1 MQDISQVFGWTAT
14 ILFSAMLIPQII
26 KTVKSKDTRGV
37 SILLFIIYLTA
48 NIIALTYAFLIGQTP
63 LKIKYSIG
71 ILTSVFYIALF
82 IYYKKSIKK

>member
-1 MQDISQVFGWTAT
+1 
-14 ILFSAMLIPQII
+14 MLIPQII